1 MPDRPN
7 HMRRSG
13 RQEVLPFSGNEV
25 FYHRV
30 SPELA
35 ALAGDDG
42 KIDAHHYCSYDCVD
56 LSSNRS
62 SVSEPWYVLYPRA
75 TFGGWAVFNFR
86 RQDLPALINRD
97 AKDAAPYE
105 IRTETDPCD
114 CNFGHCETRVYRGTT
129 RMRKN
134 QVTQD
139 GKNKLRLSFSR
150 ALTLLRKPDIP
161 FPPDGWVEPPI
172 E

>member
-13 RQEVLPFSGNEV
+13 RQQIPSFGTDEL

-30 SPELA
+30 SPEFA
-35 ALAGDDG
+35 KLAGDDG
-42 KIDAHHYCSYDCVD
+42 RVDAHHFSSYDCVD
-56 LSSNRS
+56 LSSNCS
-62 SVSEPWYVLYPRA
+62 SVSESWYVLYPRA
-75 TFGGWAVFNFR
+75 DFGSWAVFKFR
-86 RQDLPALINRD
+86 RQDIPATIQRSVD
-97 AKDAAPYE
+97 ATPYE
-105 IRTETDPCD
+105 VRTEPDPCD
-114 CNFGHCETRVYRGTT
+114 CNFGHCESRVYRGPT
-129 RMRKN
+129 RMRRK
-134 QVTQD
+134 QVSQD

-150 ALTLLRKPDIP
+150 ALTLAREPGLA